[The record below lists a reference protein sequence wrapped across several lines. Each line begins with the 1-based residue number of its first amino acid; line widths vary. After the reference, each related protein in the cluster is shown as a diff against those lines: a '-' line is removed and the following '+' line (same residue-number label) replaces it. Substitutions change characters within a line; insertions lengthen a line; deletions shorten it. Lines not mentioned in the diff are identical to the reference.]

1 MSRAFSLRSFGLTFN
16 RLLKPTSFIKSQPS
30 YTRQLFKRLSNN
42 GQFRFYSAAAQQN
55 ASKEPPKKGIKALM
69 SKYGYSALGVYLGLS
84 LLDLPLC
91 FLLVHSLGTEKL
103 DEWEI
108 AIKKYFGMEIDEQEQ
123 EFLKQKKIEEE
134 EQAENF
140 GKFMT
145 KEDEE
150 GKPDKKE
157 GKWLGI
163 DKHIFAEL
171 GVAYAIHKSLI
182 FIRLPITAAITPPI
196 VRKLQAWGFNV
207 GKGAV
212 KSAANKFGTRATG
225 KQRFGSWFF

>member
-1 MSRAFSLRSFGLTFN
+1 MSRILSLRSFGLTFN
-16 RLLKPTSFIKSQPS
+16 RLLKPTAFIKSQPS
-30 YTRQLFKRLSNN
+30 YTRELFKQLSNKS
-42 GQFRFYSAAAQQN
+42 QFRFYSAAAQQN

-91 FLLVHSLGTEKL
+91 FLFVHSLGTEKL

-108 AIKKYFGMEIDEQEQ
+108 AIKKYFGMKVDEE
-123 EFLKQKKIEEE
+123 ERDILKQKKIEEE
-134 EQAENF
+134 EAESF
-140 GKFMT
+140 GKLMT
-145 KEDEE
+145 EEDKE
-150 GKPDKKE
+150 GKPEKND

-163 DKHIFAEL
+163 NKHILAEL

-196 VRKLQAWGFNV
+196 VRRLQAWGFNV

-212 KSAANKFGTRATG
+212 KNAANRFGTRATG